1 MVLVTP
7 SIANEKESRS
17 DEKIPH
23 KTYQVPFNPD
33 FFEEFVIKTGIE
45 EGILRLFIN
54 MYELQRVTCEHL
66 LNNTD
71 LLQSLRKFD
80 LIVNEAASPCAA
92 LVADLLGIP
101 WVVILPLS
109 PNIPAPLF
117 QIPLPVSYVPLHMT
131 DLTGKMSFT
140 DRLMNLGAYVF
151 SYLGTYALLAI
162 YLSPLKSKYNIMPER
177 SYFEALGNFELLI
190 IEADFALEYP
200 QPLLPGLRHVLFC
213 SRKILFMA
221 IHSISLLFKS

>member
-1 MVLVTP
+1 MP
-7 SIANEKESRS
+7 SMANEKESRS

-23 KTYQVPFNPD
+23 KTYQVPFDLD
-33 FFEEFVIKTGIE
+33 FIEEFVVKTAIE
-45 EGILRLFIN
+45 EGIFRLLID
-54 MYELQRVTCEHL
+54 MHELQSLGCEQL
-66 LNNTD
+66 LNNTE
-71 LLQSLRKFD
+71 LLQSLRNFD
-80 LIVNEAASPCAA
+80 LIVNEAASPCAV

-101 WVVILPLS
+101 WVVILPVS
-109 PNIPAPLF
+109 PNIPTAPFF
-117 QIPLPVSYVPLHMT
+117 QIPLPVSYVPLHLT

-140 DRLMNLGAYVF
+140 DRLMNLGTYVF